1 MALCRRVFSG
11 QNAILLARQGPSKEQ
26 KEALREKQQQEQQKQ
41 QQQQQQQ
48 QSLRRQR
55 LKHEATATI

>member
-1 MALCRRVFSG
+1 MALCRKVFSG
-11 QNAILLARQGPSKEQ
+11 QDAILLARQGPSKEQ

-41 QQQQQQQ
+41 QQQQQ
-48 QSLRRQR
+48 SLRRQR